1 MGEQDESIFG
11 SHSTEPAMVSV
22 LFSGFYVIRREKKI
36 ISIDKEKE
44 EKLGSILL
52 SEVKEEAVAEE
63 FDPWKYW
70 TFSFDSQFK

>member
-1 MGEQDESIFG
+1 L
-11 SHSTEPAMVSV
+11 TPCC
-22 LFSGFYVIRREKKI
+22 FSPLSARNKERKEIV
-36 ISIDKEKE
+36 SIDKEKE